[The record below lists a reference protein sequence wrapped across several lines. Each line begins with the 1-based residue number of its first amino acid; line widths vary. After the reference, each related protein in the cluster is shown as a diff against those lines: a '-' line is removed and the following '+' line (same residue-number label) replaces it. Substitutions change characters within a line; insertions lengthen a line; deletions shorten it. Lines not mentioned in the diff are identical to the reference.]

1 MLTVKDLIDINYIP
15 QEGEVSLELLKEFYE
30 DYLCDK
36 IYLYTLMNGSE
47 IKLILRNSTEIFHIS
62 GIDHIYS
69 GNPMDAGSLT
79 RREQEIP
86 HLYRSMSLS

>member
-1 MLTVKDLIDINYIP
+1 
-15 QEGEVSLELLKEFYE
+15 
-30 DYLCDK
+30 
-36 IYLYTLMNGSE
+36 MNGSE